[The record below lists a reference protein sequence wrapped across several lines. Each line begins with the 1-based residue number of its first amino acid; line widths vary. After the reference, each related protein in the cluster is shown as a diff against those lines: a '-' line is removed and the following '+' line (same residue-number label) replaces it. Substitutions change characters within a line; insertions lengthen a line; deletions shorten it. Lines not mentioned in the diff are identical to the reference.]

1 MSRITA
7 RSSAGSAMFRR
18 LLVTCTGGA
27 LAYSLT
33 KLADLELQWVLSIT
47 IFVAG
52 VLLIAQLLIDFESR
66 LTAVE
71 EEESRATAEIRT
83 LVESGFSK
91 INEATELFG
100 LVEASAL
107 RTDVVTQLVRNSTE
121 LEPSSPPLVYR
132 FAQSEIG
139 RMSQFLKELKDGDAS
154 YDGEDRDWLLGLTRN
169 VKTSIDATSMT
180 LVDAGGRGFYGGFWE
195 TDLGQRYLEMQRE
208 VAQRQVKIRRVFI
221 LDRPELVDDPNFLQ
235 ICLLQTNM
243 NIEVRILDAAAI
255 PATRKSSLFDF
266 ILFDNVISYEVTP
279 ASRVDD
285 AMRPTILNTRLVLRP
300 DRVEDRIDRFRDL
313 WASARPFEQG
323 DAILRDPLPNRLLSS
338 Q

>member
-1 MSRITA
+1 MSVTA
-7 RSSAGSAMFRR
+7 ISTTASSMLRK
-18 LLVTCTGGA
+18 LLVTVVAGI
-27 LAYSLT
+27 LAYF
-33 KLADLELQWVLSIT
+33 LADLTKQSRAWVWALT

-52 VLLIAQLLIDFESR
+52 VLLVIQFLIDFERR

-71 EEESRATAEIRT
+71 RAEISHTQDIRT
-83 LVESGFSK
+83 LVEEGFSK

-121 LEPSSPPLVYR
+121 LEPSTPPLVYR

-154 YDGEDRDWLLGLTRN
+154 YDGEDRDWLLGLARN
-169 VKTSIDATSMT
+169 AKMSIDATSLT
-180 LVDAGGRGFYGGFWE
+180 TVDAGGRGFDGGFWE
-195 TDLGQRYLEMQRE
+195 TDLGQRYLETQRE

-221 LDRPELVDDPNFLQ
+221 LDRLELASDSNFLQ
-235 ICLLQTNM
+235 MLRLQANM

-255 PATRKSSLFDF
+255 PAVRKSSLFDF
-266 ILFDNVISYEVTP
+266 ILFDSVISYEVTP
-279 ASRVDD
+279 ASRVDE

-313 WASARPFEQG
+313 WASARPFAPDKSE
-323 DAILRDPLPNRLLSS
+323 
-338 Q
+338 